1 MKKGKIVFTLFYTM
15 LKIGLFT
22 FGGGYG
28 MIALLEN
35 EFVSKRKWLSK
46 EEFLDMI
53 AIAESSPGPIAI
65 NSSTYIGYK
74 MAKFWGSL
82 AATVAVCIPS
92 FVIIFVISLFL
103 DAFLSLE
110 YVAYAFRGIQ
120 VGVAFL
126 IFTAGLKM
134 LKDIKRKPLPIIIL
148 SVTAILMICFAL
160 FAVKFS
166 SIYYILISGVVG
178 LFSYHLCNIIAK
190 IKLAKQTQ
198 NMQVENSKLNQD
210 KITENKETLFSIS
223 KEIEND
229 SEKIEDLFERLD
241 EVENLSKTE
250 PKAEEL
256 KPEIRNAEVKKQ
268 NENKI
273 STKKP
278 PKKKEGKK

>member
-103 DAFLSLE
+103 DAFLSFE

-190 IKLAKQTQ
+190 RKLAKQTQ

-229 SEKIEDLFERLD
+229 SEKIEALFERLD
-241 EVENLSKTE
+241 EVETLPKTE
-250 PKAEEL
+250 PKAEEP

-268 NENKI
+268 NEKKI

>member
-103 DAFLSLE
+103 DAFLSFE

-148 SVTAILMICFAL
+148 SVTAILMISFAL

-178 LFSYHLCNIIAK
+178 LFSYHLCNIISK
-190 IKLAKQTQ
+190 RKLAKQTQ
-198 NMQVENSKLNQD
+198 NMQVESSKLNQD
-210 KITENKETLFSIS
+210 KITENKETLSSIS

-241 EVENLSKTE
+241 EVETLPKTE
-250 PKAEEL
+250 PKAEEP